1 VASRCRRSVIAQG
14 LKEAALRAE
23 TRRVLLQIF
32 FASFLFGV
40 SAVIHAFGTVGI
52 LRLVG
57 RHHRE
62 PDLNALHRPVAALVV
77 GLLLVFML
85 HMVEV
90 TLWALAYFLLLDAFP
105 TFETALYYS
114 LSTFSTVGYGDV
126 ILPEGWRI
134 LGAAEG
140 VAGIVLLGWSGGLV
154 LVVLERT
161 NRLLLGIE

>member
-1 VASRCRRSVIAQG
+1 
-14 LKEAALRAE
+14 
-23 TRRVLLQIF
+23 VLLQII
-32 FASFLFGV
+32 FASFLFGG
-40 SAVIHAFGTVGI
+40 SAMIHAFGTVGI

-57 RHHRE
+57 RHHRD

-90 TLWALAYFLLLDAFP
+90 ALWALAYMLIGAFP
-105 TFETALYYS
+105 DFETALYFS
-114 LSTFSTVGYGDV
+114 LTTFSTVGYGDV
-126 ILPEGWRI
+126 VLPNAWRI

-161 NRLLLGIE
+161 NRRSLGIEDE